1 MWQGLETRGHFLVQ
15 SLSYDWH
22 LLPYGLRLSKLPC
35 PSRSPRVCSNLCP
48 LNWWCYLTISSAATP
63 FSFCLQSFPISVF
76 FPVSQLFTLGS
87 QSIGAS
93 ASASVLIMNIQGWY
107 PLGLIDPYCPRDS
120 QESSPEPQFESINSL
135 VLSLLYG
142 PTFTSIYDYWKN
154 HSLD

>member
-35 PSRSPRVCSNLCP
+35 PSRSPRVCSNLCL

-63 FSFCLQSFPISVF
+63 FSFCLQSFPISGF

-93 ASASVLIMNIQGWY
+93 ASASVLPMNNQDWF
-107 PLGLIDPYCPRDS
+107 PLGLISLISLQPKGLSRVFS
-120 QESSPEPQFESINSL
+120 KSTVQKHQF
-135 VLSLLYG
+135 
-142 PTFTSIYDYWKN
+142 FW
-154 HSLD
+154 HSAFFMV